1 MQAVLKAKRM
11 IGELGSRQLQKIL
24 WQCLGQDSCRR
35 YCGSACENV
44 HHRASYS
51 AKPFLLNA
59 FHIANLGPRKRTDA
73 GAKQSKGKADQTKKL
88 ESQPSPE
95 STQTFSMSPKPCAR
109 AGLVHKLSKNEKNG
123 KNVEYSPRSKMAE
136 KNRKKWKIGPI
147 FYFSATFPL
156 LDWGE
161 FSTFFPF
168 FPILEFG
175 LSSSP
180 ARLQPKPPKISENRQ
195 RYVCSHFW
203 CPSTPHC
210 QATK

>member
-1 MQAVLKAKRM
+1 M
-11 IGELGSRQLQKIL
+11 
-24 WQCLGQDSCRR
+24 GQDNCRR

-59 FHIANLGPRKRTDA
+59 FQIANLGPRKRTDA

-123 KNVEYSPRSKMAE
+123 KNVEYSPRSIMAE

-161 FSTFFPF
+161 LSTFSHFFPF
-168 FPILEFG
+168 WSSASLPAPHDCNQSLPKSLRIGKDMFVHNMFVHNFG
-175 LSSSP
+175 APL
-180 ARLQPKPPKISENRQ
+180 PPTAKQQSDGFLLTLN
-195 RYVCSHFW
+195 
-203 CPSTPHC
+203 
-210 QATK
+210 